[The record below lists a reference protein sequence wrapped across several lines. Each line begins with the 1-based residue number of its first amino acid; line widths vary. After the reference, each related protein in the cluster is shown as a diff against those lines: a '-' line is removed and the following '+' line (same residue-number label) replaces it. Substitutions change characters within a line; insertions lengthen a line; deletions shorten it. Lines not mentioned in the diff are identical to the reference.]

1 MDRFRLF
8 VMSFWMFFMLV
19 FVLTI
24 DIPIYLGNDF
34 ELLKISE
41 LLTASNVVAIV
52 SMIFLIVGIFF
63 YKELTNDLNG
73 DYSLAKKI
81 VSIENINSEYF
92 ALLVTII
99 SLVAFDFKTVRGII
113 FLSILLL
120 ILYSIFVKTEL
131 FYSNPSFA
139 LLGFQIYKLKFE
151 GESIEK
157 IVITKSRLDVG
168 MEIQTRKLS
177 EKVLFNKS

>member
-1 MDRFRLF
+1 MDRLRLF

-24 DIPIYLGNDF
+24 DVPIYFGSDY
-34 ELLKISE
+34 ELVKAIE
-41 LLTASNVVAIV
+41 LITASNTVAVV
-52 SMIFLIVGIFF
+52 SLIFLIIGILF
-63 YKELTNDLNG
+63 YKELSNDLNG
-73 DYSLAKKI
+73 DYLVAKKI
-81 VSIENINSEYF
+81 DSIENINSEYF

-99 SLVAFDFKTVRGII
+99 SLVAFDFKTIRGIV
-113 FLSILLL
+113 FLAILLF

-151 GESIEK
+151 NETADK
-157 IVITKSRLDVG
+157 IVITKSKLNAG
-168 MEIQTRKLS
+168 MEISTRKLS
-177 EKVLFNKS
+177 DKVLFTKI

>member
-24 DIPIYLGNDF
+24 DIPIYLGNDY

-81 VSIENINSEYF
+81 VSIENINSE
-92 ALLVTII
+92 
-99 SLVAFDFKTVRGII
+99 
-113 FLSILLL
+113 
-120 ILYSIFVKTEL
+120 
-131 FYSNPSFA
+131 
-139 LLGFQIYKLKFE
+139 
-151 GESIEK
+151 
-157 IVITKSRLDVG
+157 
-168 MEIQTRKLS
+168 
-177 EKVLFNKS
+177 